1 MNATIIGSVAFST
14 LAVSHRCTVRIK
26 VVDEC
31 TFATIGAYSLA
42 SMS

>member
-1 MNATIIGSVAFST
+1 MDTAFVGSVAFST
-14 LAVSHRCTVRIK
+14 LAVSHRCAVRIK